1 MGKHLATHMGKD
13 DPLGGNLVL
22 MLLEGRVVHVK
33 RDIPAMKIALA
44 DGQVGISGNVG
55 VCLDESLPPVCAA
68 G

>member
-44 DGQVGISGNVG
+44 DGQVGIWGKVDI
-55 VCLDESLPPVCAA
+55 CLDESLPPVCAA